1 MLVEVI
7 LNSADNLSNQ
17 VAGSPLNL
25 DHALIMLLLLVGLLS
40 IHGKYKRYVPWVII
54 GGVALS
60 MFTPVHIVEPAWPII
75 SALVLPPLL
84 WQVALRLSTIRPAFR
99 WRSFL
104 AWLLMIILIGLAL
117 SLGGKVSL
125 PNAFLMGILAA
136 SLMWQLRERAI
147 GSSDLGAFGQLTL
160 ALLLVEVDVAL
171 HPLGP
176 FLGSLFSSAALGL
189 VLGFVGVR
197 LAPRFPAGKIRN
209 LFYLGL
215 IYFAY
220 LAGVLIGISGV
231 TMAIMAG
238 LVVASYSYSMGL
250 WLTKEER
257 PAPLNLGWVFVV
269 MAGTWLLLGW
279 QAHVP
284 LTAVHITGIGL
295 VLVAAAIGVMVG
307 RWLDPL
313 PEASIQQLP
322 QSLVRKEGKVFLLLF
337 GVVLLWPL
345 EAELT
350 PLPLAVALLA
360 ALVIIFILRIVIY
373 QVFDIVG
380 IELRW
385 PGE

>member
-1 MLVEVI
+1 
-7 LNSADNLSNQ
+7 
-17 VAGSPLNL
+17 
-25 DHALIMLLLLVGLLS
+25 MLLLLVGLLS

-60 MFTPVHIVEPAWPII
+60 MLTPIHIIEPAWPII

-84 WQVALRLSTIRPAFR
+84 WQVALRLSTIRPAFS
-99 WRSFL
+99 WRTLL

-117 SLGGKVSL
+117 NLGGKVSL
-125 PNAFLMGILAA
+125 ANALLMGILAA
-136 SLMWQLRERAI
+136 SLMWQLRERAT
-147 GSSDLGAFGQLTL
+147 GSSDLGAFGLLTL

-176 FLGSLFSSAALGL
+176 FLGSLLSSAALGL
-189 VLGFVGVR
+189 FLGFVGVR
-197 LAPRFPAGKIRN
+197 LATRFPAGKTRS

-220 LAGVLIGISGV
+220 LAGVLIGTSEV
-231 TMAIMAG
+231 TMATMTG
-238 LVVASYSYSMGL
+238 LVVASYSYSVGL
-250 WLTKEER
+250 WPTKEDW
-257 PAPLNLGWVFVV
+257 PAPLNQGWVFML

-295 VLVAAAIGVMVG
+295 VLLAAAFGVLVG
-307 RWLDPL
+307 RWLAPM
-313 PEASIQQLP
+313 PEASVQPLP
-322 QSLVRKEGKVFLLLF
+322 QSLLHKERKIFLLLL
-337 GVVLLWPL
+337 GVLLLWPQ
-345 EAELT
+345 ETILT
-350 PLPLAVALLA
+350 LLPLAVALLA
-360 ALVIIFILRIVIY
+360 ALVIIFILRILIY
-373 QVFDIVG
+373 QVLDMAG

>member
-1 MLVEVI
+1 MLVEVL
-7 LNSADNLSNQ
+7 LNSVHDLSNQ
-17 VAGSPLNL
+17 VAGSPLDL

-60 MFTPVHIVEPAWPII
+60 MFTPIHIIEPAWPII

-84 WQVALRLSTIRPAFR
+84 WQVALRLSTTRPAFS
-99 WRSFL
+99 WRTLL

-125 PNAFLMGILAA
+125 ANALLMGILAA
-136 SLMWQLRERAI
+136 SLMWQLRERAT

-176 FLGSLFSSAALGL
+176 FLGSLISSAALGL
-189 VLGFVGVR
+189 FLGFVGVR
-197 LAPRFPAGKIRN
+197 LAPRFPAGKTRN

-220 LAGVLIGISGV
+220 LAGVLIGTSGV
-231 TMAIMAG
+231 TMATMTG
-238 LVVASYSYSMGL
+238 LVVASYSYSVGL
-250 WLTKEER
+250 WPSKEDW
-257 PAPLNLGWVFVV
+257 PAPLNKGWVFML

-295 VLVAAAIGVMVG
+295 VLVAAAFGVLVG
-307 RWLDPL
+307 RWLTPM
-313 PEASIQQLP
+313 PEASVQPLP
-322 QSLVRKEGKVFLLLF
+322 QSLLRKEGKVFLLLL
-337 GVVLLWPL
+337 GVLLLWPQK
-345 EAELT
+345 AVLT
-350 PLPLAVALLA
+350 FLPLAVALLA
-360 ALVIIFILRIVIY
+360 ALVIILILRVVIY
-373 QVFDIVG
+373 QVLDMAG

-385 PGE
+385 PE

>member
-1 MLVEVI
+1 MLGKI
-7 LNSADNLSNQ
+7 LLISADDLSNQ
-17 VAGSPLNL
+17 VAGSPLEL
-25 DHALIMLLLLVGLLS
+25 EHALIMLLLLVGLLS
-40 IHGKYKRYVPWVII
+40 IHGKYKRYVPWVIV

-60 MFTPVHIVEPAWPII
+60 MLTPIHIIEPAWPII

-84 WQVALRLSTIRPAFR
+84 WQVALRLSTTRPAFS
-99 WRSFL
+99 WRTLL

-125 PNAFLMGILAA
+125 ANALLMGILAA
-136 SLMWQLRERAI
+136 SLMWQLRERAT

-189 VLGFVGVR
+189 FLGFVGVR
-197 LAPRFPAGKIRN
+197 LAPRFPAGRTRN

-220 LAGVLIGISGV
+220 LAGVLIGLSGV
-231 TMAIMAG
+231 TMATMTG
-238 LVVASYSYSMGL
+238 LVVASYSYSVGL
-250 WLTKEER
+250 WPTKEEW
-257 PAPLNLGWVFVV
+257 PAPLNQGVVFVL

-284 LTAVHITGIGL
+284 LTTVHITGIGL
-295 VLVAAAIGVMVG
+295 VLVAAAFGVLVG
-307 RWLDPL
+307 RWFDPI
-313 PEASIQQLP
+313 PEASVQPLP
-322 QSLVRKEGKVFLLLF
+322 QSLLRKEAKVFLLLL
-337 GVVLLWPL
+337 GVLLLWPQN
-345 EAELT
+345 AVLT
-350 PLPLAVALLA
+350 ILPLAVALLA
-360 ALVIIFILRIVIY
+360 ALVIIFILRVVIY
-373 QVFDIVG
+373 QVLDMAG

-385 PGE
+385 PDE